1 MKTQDFKN
9 IAKIKMNEL
18 STLDL
23 IAEVKKLANDFS
35 NGAMLVSEVAL
46 DILMERMPE
55 SEFVALCNEL

>member
-9 IAKIKMNEL
+9 LAKTNL
-18 STLDL
+18 SSRSTSDL

-35 NGAMLVSEVAL
+35 NGASLVSEVAL
-46 DILMERMPE
+46 EILMERMPE